1 MQIDIMQSRHFSRN
15 LVAERPLMR
24 QRGLQPP
31 LKGLWMRETKGGWV
45 GRAAGGGDSSSGP
58 GKPAE
63 PAGDARI
70 QGAATAALSING
82 FV

>member
-31 LKGLWMRETKGGWV
+31 LKGLWMRETEGGWV
-45 GRAAGGGDSSSGP
+45 GQAAGGRDSSSGP

-63 PAGDARI
+63 PAGDAHI